1 MKSLALLLTLMLA
14 GCAPQVEGS
23 YADAG
28 GTAAFRLA
36 HGKYFRSNP
45 DGSDYK
51 SARGARPPLPLAHPY
66 KVDGK
71 LLVVEDD
78 GAQRAEF
85 EILADGRLKLSDGQQ
100 ALIFVRK

>member
-1 MKSLALLLTLMLA
+1 MKSLVLPLLLALG
-14 GCAPQVEGS
+14 GCAPQVEGA
-23 YADAG
+23 YADAQ

-36 HGKYFRSNP
+36 HGNYFRSNP

-51 SARGARPPLPLAHPY
+51 STRAGRTPLPLAHPY

-71 LLVVEDD
+71 LLVVEQN